1 MPSQEENWVDAV
13 EPEVRQPDA
22 ARLQGSEPS
31 EPPMRRT
38 AEAEAAAEAPPA
50 MPCQQPPEAP
60 AGADA
65 AVTAAAVAA
74 RLAAM
79 LACEGGGP
87 RASGHGPVAF
97 DATLGVVKSVVEG
110 TEATL
115 SAHGEKA
122 LRANCGGVL
131 AKDEMYGFALVDLLH
146 GKLCPRGNGE
156 GCAIPLGEKLRKLNK
171 KRQDEYTSKR
181 RAAGKQ
187 PAQKREASL
196 AGVEQWHQ
204 LKLDEECTAEL
215 SPFIPAVGRCAAVQR
230 EEARR
235 ECAPPK
241 REPTPQR
248 EADSPLSGP
257 RARLSE
263 ARAQHEKLSERAA
276 QAHENYDALVAQIA
290 ADNESIVRFKQQLDR
305 RPSPKPPPSRRM
317 SMGLE
322 RDEAEVLKHLEAR
335 EAARAAYDAACIA
348 VRDDR
353 QQLMRMMEAH
363 MLLYDQAEVARADA
377 DEAEAM
383 CTMFAR
389 AQLEKCELEEQLIE
403 SELRVLDLHE
413 RERNAPKRAALLA
426 AAVEA
431 WGPDHASRSPT
442 AVYDLRGPM
451 PPSPPPCEEHPREE
465 HLAREEH
472 PSPVPWA

>member
-31 EPPMRRT
+31 EPPIRRT

-110 TEATL
+110 TEVTL

-171 KRQDEYTSKR
+171 KRQDEYTLKR

-187 PAQKREASL
+187 PAPKRDASL
-196 AGVEQWHQ
+196 AGVEEWHR

-215 SPFIPAVGRCAAVQR
+215 APFIPAVGRCAAVQR

-248 EADSPLSGP
+248 EADSPLPGAES
-257 RARLSE
+257 RRDV
-263 ARAQHEKLSERAA
+263 AQLQQLSERSALARAA
-276 QAHENYDALVAQIA
+276 CEAIVAQHA
-290 ADNESIVRFKQQLDR
+290 ADREKMLRFKQQLDR
-305 RPSPKPPPSRRM
+305 RPPPKPPPSRKLPAGVGVEDGELDRRM
-317 SMGLE
+317 
-322 RDEAEVLKHLEAR
+322 EAR
-335 EAARAAYDAACIA
+335 QAAWAAYDEEVAANR
-348 VRDDR
+348 RDRDKLL
-353 QQLMRMMEAH
+353 QMMEGLMRLCE
-363 MLLYDQAEVARADA
+363 QEEVARAS
-377 DEAEAM
+377 AEAAEDA
-383 CTMFAR
+383 CFMFGQ
-389 AQLEKCELEEQLIE
+389 AQLDKWQLKKQLLE

-413 RERNAPKRAALLA
+413 RECNAPKRAALLA

-451 PPSPPPCEEHPREE
+451 PPVKRGADGLHIPDPCMR
-465 HLAREEH
+465 REEH